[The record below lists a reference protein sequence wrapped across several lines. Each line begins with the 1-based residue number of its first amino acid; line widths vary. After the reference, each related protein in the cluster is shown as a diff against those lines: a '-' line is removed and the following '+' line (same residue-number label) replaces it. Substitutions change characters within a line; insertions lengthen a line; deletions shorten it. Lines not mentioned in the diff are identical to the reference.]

1 MNEKTALVASQR
13 PGRESD
19 PDQDHLVLAL
29 ESGGF
34 KTECVVMNLAEEVL
48 AEGRGGPTNGNFVT
62 RESMERSVRQAL
74 AAAFSQWS
82 PPRTDFDLF
91 ALSCMA
97 PFNLVMK
104 VVQEFASVHQIA
116 HFGEAEVAFAAD
128 DGTEPDR
135 VVIVAGT
142 GSTIFGVTRDGRSHH
157 VGGWGANLGDEGGGY
172 DIGLHGLRAAIYS
185 WDGRGPKTSLE
196 QATYEHY
203 QIKHL
208 RELIS
213 LALNCDGGRP
223 TVASFAPRV
232 SAAAA
237 AGDPVAQAIMSQ
249 AAQALWT
256 AALVVIRKLFTP
268 ADTFRVVLHGSV
280 FLAGDLLVRPI
291 RETICAEF
299 PLARV
304 RPAQRRAGVALARL
318 GVARLREELGGT
330 QRHERQSC

>member
-1 MNEKTALVASQR
+1 MNEKMVLMADQ
-13 PGRESD
+13 PQGRESG
-19 PDQDHLVLAL
+19 PAQDHYVLAL

-34 KTECVVMNLAEEVL
+34 KTECVIMNLAEEVL

-91 ALSCMA
+91 ALSSMA
-97 PFNLVMK
+97 PFDLVLK
-104 VVQEFASVHQIA
+104 AVQEFASVRQIA

-142 GSTIFGVTRDGRSHH
+142 GSTVFGVTRDGRSHH

-172 DIGLHGLRAAIYS
+172 DIGLRGLRAAIYS

-196 QATYEHY
+196 QAAYEHY
-203 QIKHL
+203 QLRHL
-208 RELIS
+208 RELVP
-213 LALNCDGGRP
+213 LALKCDGGRP
-223 TVASFAPRV
+223 TVASFAQRV
-232 SAAAA
+232 AVAAS
-237 AGDPVAQAIMSQ
+237 AGDPIARQILRQ
-249 AAQALWT
+249 AAQDLWT
-256 AALVVIRKLFTP
+256 AALVVIRHLFSP
-268 ADTFRVVLHGSV
+268 ADVFRVVLHGSV
-280 FLAGDLLVRPI
+280 FQAGELLVQPI
-291 RETICAEF
+291 RETIGAEF

-304 RPAQRRAGVALARL
+304 RPAQRRAGIALARL

-330 QRHERQSC
+330 QRNERESC